1 MLYVV
6 KNKSLFKKY
15 GLLGK
20 KRVSRDF
27 EQNIITNKLLK
38 LISLQIN

>member
-1 MLYVV
+1 MDYLE
-6 KNKSLFKKY
+6 
-15 GLLGK
+15 